1 MIGSFQNILHHE
13 KNASIAL
20 KLFFDIKL
28 NYRNLNTHKKRKNVW
43 IIKCSI
49 YKKLDQSNPGLFFA
63 KIVNVL
69 RSFAIFTEEL
79 LRGCFTGFYMR
90 LCPITY
96 YSSKKV
102 WGEIS
107 TTGVTQGNLGL
118 PLPPNSPWVTPETK
132 TLETFHFPEAVQCS
146 QIPQPSPRI
155 TSTSNRTKQPPLA

>member
-1 MIGSFQNILHHE
+1 MKCINLQATQAMSSFQITYFIHARLAPASLDYSCLLVVTFFTVKLSHKYLFTRSIFAGERSFAQNSRELFQNILHHE

-20 KLFFDIKL
+20 KLFFDIQL

-79 LRGCFTGFYMR
+79 LRECFTGF
-90 LCPITY
+90 
-96 YSSKKV
+96 
-102 WGEIS
+102 
-107 TTGVTQGNLGL
+107 
-118 PLPPNSPWVTPETK
+118 
-132 TLETFHFPEAVQCS
+132 
-146 QIPQPSPRI
+146 
-155 TSTSNRTKQPPLA
+155 